1 LSFRAKLMLA
11 SVPLALVPLVF
22 FGWGTRREVSARLDA
37 QYAERV
43 NALADVIEDEL
54 IAQSDAISA
63 RLDRLADAMA
73 ADNRLRVAL
82 LEGPSGGSRA
92 YLLDYAERAMPLTGL
107 DVLRIQDEQGRV
119 LSSGHFRNEYDA
131 LDAALPT
138 ALENARDGAV
148 LATFQTPSGTV
159 LALAGGRELSVGS
172 RSLTLVG
179 GAAVDS
185 TFIDRLAM
193 GTGLSVELR
202 MPGADLPSPATAGPT
217 REVPLPVAAEN
228 GIKTATFVVHASD
241 APLVELQRDVS
252 RQLLW
257 TSGVAAALAMVLA
270 FWVAGGL
277 SRPIEGLAHEAE
289 RIDLDRLDVTFASER
304 PDEIGALSR
313 VLERMTHR
321 LRAST
326 TRLRDA
332 ERRATTGEIAR
343 QVNHDVKNGL
353 IPIRNVVSHLAQ
365 LARERPGEMP
375 GVFLERQSTLESS
388 VQHLQSLAANYA
400 RLTPTLEKKSCD
412 LNAIA
417 RAVVTEANQLRNAA
431 AGSGARVSAELA
443 ERLPRVHADPVALRR
458 ILDNLVVNAVESLD
472 GGEGGVVVSTRV
484 DRGSH
489 GERVLLGVADEG
501 RGLTAEESARVFDDF
516 YTTKPGGTG
525 LGLSIVR
532 RLVADLGGRI
542 EVESVPGR
550 GTRFTVE
557 LPSENGRSQ

>member
-1 LSFRAKLMLA
+1 LSFRAKLLLA
-11 SVPLALVPLVF
+11 CLPLALAPLVF

-54 IAQSDAISA
+54 IAQSEALSA

-73 ADNRLRVAL
+73 ADNRLRIAL
-82 LEGPSGGSRA
+82 VEGPSGGSRA
-92 YLLDYAERAMPLTGL
+92 YLLDYAERAMPLAGL

-119 LSSGHFRNEYDA
+119 LSSGHFRNEFDA
-131 LDAALPT
+131 LDPALPT

-159 LALAGGRELSVGS
+159 FALASGRKLSIGPRTV
-172 RSLTLVG
+172 TLVG

-202 MPGADLPSPATAGPT
+202 MPGSDEVPPVAAGPT
-217 REVPLPVAAEN
+217 REVPLPVAAED
-228 GIKTATFVVHASD
+228 GITTATFVVHASD
-241 APLVELQRDVS
+241 APLVELQRDVN
-252 RQLLW
+252 RMLLAA
-257 TSGVAAALAMVLA
+257 SGLAAGLALLLA
-270 FWVAGGL
+270 FVVSASL
-277 SRPIEGLAHEAE
+277 SKPIEGLAEEAE
-289 RIDLDRLDVTFASER
+289 RLDLNHLDGSFDTERL
-304 PDEIGALSR
+304 DEIGALSR
-313 VLERMTHR
+313 VLDRMTHR
-321 LRAST
+321 LRASAS
-326 TRLRDA
+326 RLRDA

-365 LARERPGEMP
+365 LARERPAEMP

-388 VQHLQSLAANYA
+388 VQYLQSLAANYA

-417 RAVVTEANQLRNAA
+417 RAVVAEANELRGAA
-431 AGSGARVSAELA
+431 PGTGARVVAELA

-472 GGEGGVVVSTRV
+472 GGKGRVVVWTRAE
-484 DRGSH
+484 RGPD
-489 GERVLLGVADEG
+489 GERVLMGVADEG

-516 YTTKPGGTG
+516 YTTKQGGTG

-532 RLVADLGGRI
+532 RLVTDLGGRI
-542 EVESVPGR
+542 EVESLPEK
-550 GTRFTVE
+550 GTRFTIE
-557 LPSENGRSQ
+557 LPSENGRSA